1 MGPVPTPPP
10 EDPERA
16 RRDPARTRRALL
28 DAAAVAVAQ
37 HGAGVSVDVIARTA
51 GVSKSGLLH
60 HYGSKE
66 QLLVALAQDAFDR
79 FLLDVDAQTDPADL
93 EPGRVMRGYLRATF
107 ADLEDPDSA
116 DYWAV
121 MAQLSV
127 VPAVVEAARADSLA
141 WEQRLTA
148 DGFDPRAMQVVLL
161 AADGAELAAAV
172 GRAPGGSF
180 AELRD
185 RLIRLTR
192 NAEALVA
199 LL

>member
-1 MGPVPTPPP
+1 MPP
-10 EDPERA
+10 EDPARS
-16 RRDPARTRRALL
+16 RRDPTRTRRALL

-66 QLLVALAQDAFDR
+66 QLFVALAQDAFDR
-79 FLLDVDAQTDPADL
+79 FLLDVERHTDPADL
-93 EPGRVMRGYLRATF
+93 APGRVMRGYLRATF

-161 AADGAELAAAV
+161 AADGAELAASL

-180 AELRD
+180 AALRD

-192 NAEALVA
+192 NPEALVA